1 MNRAPWRP
9 RSPRRPCRRR
19 AARGAKRGRAGL
31 TASLERD
38 LSGALR
44 WRLADR
50 SISRR
55 KPGVATRRARDAREN
70 AAVRMD
76 AAGATADAAAVD
88 PRRVGAGNRAGR
100 IASVAR
106 CGEGRRRTGARAG
119 LTTRARTR
127 ADARGR
133 RGRPRRVV
141 VARCPIFGVAIAL
154 AALAT
159 LAIARSS
166 ASRTCAPAAYARKET
181 RLRVGGPRR
190 IAPRVRARSNSERTL
205 RRSSS
210 TNRLTGTRRGRAPAR
225 VVTSATRVDR
235 EGLGIPRPSTFRG
248 AFAPPNCRTGTRMG
262 RVSHDEILTTGP
274 Y

>member
-1 MNRAPWRP
+1 MARELTTEDHREVEDEPASLAPAFAAT
-9 RSPRRPCRRR
+9 SLSEA
-19 AARGAKRGRAGL
+19 AARGVRRGRAGL
-31 TASLERD
+31 TARLERD

-76 AAGATADAAAVD
+76 AAGATADAAAID

-127 ADARGR
+127 ADARGDAVD
-133 RGRPRRVV
+133 PRRVV

-159 LAIARSS
+159 LAIARSPLH
-166 ASRTCAPAAYARKET
+166 APAH
-181 RLRVGGPRR
+181 RR
-190 IAPRVRARSNSERTL
+190 RTL
-205 RRSSS
+205 GR
-210 TNRLTGTRRGRAPAR
+210 RRGSGLAVHAECPA
-225 VVTSATRVDR
+225 
-235 EGLGIPRPSTFRG
+235 G
-248 AFAPPNCRTGTRMG
+248 
-262 RVSHDEILTTGP
+262 
-274 Y
+274 

>member
-1 MNRAPWRP
+1 MARELTTEDHREVEDEPGSLAPAFAAT
-9 RSPRRPCRRR
+9 SLSEA
-19 AARGAKRGRAGL
+19 AARGVRRGRAGL
-31 TASLERD
+31 TARLERD

-76 AAGATADAAAVD
+76 AAGATADAAAID

-106 CGEGRRRTGARAG
+106 CGEGRRTGARAG

-127 ADARGR
+127 ADARG
-133 RGRPRRVV
+133 GAVDPRRVV

-159 LAIARSS
+159 LAIARSPLH
-166 ASRTCAPAAYARKET
+166 APAHPAAYARKET

-190 IAPRVRARSNSERTL
+190 MPRGYERVRTPNELSD
-205 RRSSS
+205 
-210 TNRLTGTRRGRAPAR
+210 GR
-225 VVTSATRVDR
+225 
-235 EGLGIPRPSTFRG
+235 PR
-248 AFAPPNCRTGTRMG
+248 RTGQLGLVAGVRL
-262 RVSHDEILTTGP
+262 REL
-274 Y
+274 

>member
-1 MNRAPWRP
+1 MTVARELTTEDHREVEDEPGSLAPAFAAT
-9 RSPRRPCRRR
+9 SLSEA
-19 AARGAKRGRAGL
+19 AARGVRRGRAGL
-31 TASLERD
+31 TARLERD

-76 AAGATADAAAVD
+76 AAGATADVAAVD

-106 CGEGRRRTGARAG
+106 CGEARTTGARAG

-127 ADARGR
+127 ADARGGAVAR
-133 RGRPRRVV
+133 RG

-181 RLRVGGPRR
+181 KLRVGGPRR
-190 IAPRVRARSNSERTL
+190 MPRGYERVRTPNELSD
-205 RRSSS
+205 
-210 TNRLTGTRRGRAPAR
+210 GR
-225 VVTSATRVDR
+225 
-235 EGLGIPRPSTFRG
+235 PR
-248 AFAPPNCRTGTRMG
+248 RTG
-262 RVSHDEILTTGP
+262 
-274 Y
+274 

>member
-1 MNRAPWRP
+1 MTARA
-9 RSPRRPCRRR
+9 S
-19 AARGAKRGRAGL
+19 
-31 TASLERD
+31 SERD
-38 LSGALR
+38 LSGAPTR

-106 CGEGRRRTGARAG
+106 CGEARTTGARAG

-127 ADARGR
+127 ADARGGAVAR
-133 RGRPRRVV
+133 RV

-159 LAIARSS
+159 LAIARSPLH
-166 ASRTCAPAAYARKET
+166 APAAYARKET
-181 RLRVGGPRR
+181 RLRVG
-190 IAPRVRARSNSERTL
+190 AVHARC
-205 RRSSS
+205 
-210 TNRLTGTRRGRAPAR
+210 PA
-225 VVTSATRVDR
+225 VTSAFELRTNSPTVVLDEPVNWDSSRACTCESCVERDAR
-235 EGLGIPRPSTFRG
+235 RPRRLGIPVRRPS
-248 AFAPPNCRTGTRMG
+248 AEL
-262 RVSHDEILTTGP
+262 SHRPTAEKIENDKNSDWAAIQSDRYLVAVRSWPMIDRDASVAANDERYAICD
-274 Y
+274 